1 MFAQLMKTMKKAGML
16 PRISETEKQAL
27 ASGDVW
33 LDGEFFSGNPNFEE
47 MLKTAWPK
55 LSEEEKAF
63 LDGPVEEL
71 CRRTDAWKERRTA
84 QLPAETIQYIRDHGF
99 MSLGIS
105 KEWGGKG
112 FSHYGTAMVMMKM
125 MAAGM
130 SGTFAVIANSV
141 GPAELLELYGT
152 DEQKQRFLPK
162 LANGEMVPC
171 FALTEPTA
179 GSDAASI
186 KADALVFKDS
196 DGEIK
201 LKLNFRKRYITL
213 APVADIVSL
222 AAVVRDPENLL
233 GKGEDL
239 GITCVLLTRGMDGLK
254 LGDRHW
260 PNGLP
265 FYNGP
270 IVGEDVIAPLDNV
283 IAGADGVGRG
293 WAMLMEALAGGRAV
307 SLPANA
313 VGFAKLYTQT
323 TGAYAAV
330 RQQFGMSIGQ
340 MEGVQEPLARLA
352 GYTYGITAAHN
363 VALGGLDAGIK
374 PPVVSAALKQT
385 TTEIA
390 RDLAMDAQD
399 VFSGAGIMQGPN
411 NIVGA
416 SYNGSSMP
424 VTVEGANIMTRTLII
439 FGQGATR
446 CHPYAQHVLQALEE
460 DNVVAFRKNLLGW
473 VGHVFMSAGRTV
485 VRGLTRG
492 YSAGSP
498 VSGPTAT
505 YFRRLSWAS
514 ARYAL
519 LVNLAMLLLGSKL
532 KAKGR
537 LSGHFAD
544 AFSNMYLAFSTAKR
558 WEAEGRQQQDL
569 PVVTWML
576 DTCMQRIQ
584 FAFEGIYQNFDT
596 PMVGRWLRSVGSLLL
611 RVNTLGSGAKSA
623 DIAAS
628 AALIMQPTATR
639 ERLTE
644 LAHHAAP
651 EQVGAGRLLA
661 AFDAMAAA
669 QPALLKIQQAQRDRR
684 LPRGAAEDLTEQALA
699 ADIIN
704 AAEQQQI
711 LAQKSARLE
720 AIEVDVFDFN
730 MMENAL
736 SANNNQ
742 SAQVN
747 PDGANPAGVSQAA

>member
-1 MFAQLMKTMKKAGML
+1 MFATMMKTMKSAGML

-33 LDGEFFSGNPNFEE
+33 LDGEFFSGNPDFKA
-47 MLKTAWPK
+47 MLKTPWPE

-63 LDGPVEEL
+63 LDGPVETQ
-71 CRRTDAWKERRTA
+71 CQRADPWAERRSG
-84 QLPAETIQYIRDHGF
+84 QLPDDTIQYIRDNGF
-99 MSLGIS
+99 MSLNIA
-105 KEWGGKG
+105 KEWGGRG

-152 DEQKQRFLPK
+152 DEQKQRFLPDLASGK
-162 LANGEMVPC
+162 LIPC

-186 KADALVFKDS
+186 TADAVVFKDD
-196 DGEIK
+196 DGELK

-239 GITCVLLTRGMDGLK
+239 GITCVLLTRGMEGLS

-260 PNGLP
+260 PNGIP

-270 IVGEDVIAPLDNV
+270 IVGENVVAPLNNV
-283 IAGADGVGRG
+283 IAGAEGVGRG

-313 VGFAKLYTQT
+313 VGMSKILTQL

-363 VALGGLDAGIK
+363 VALGGLNAGIK
-374 PPVVSAALKQT
+374 PPVVSAALKQM

-390 RDLAMDAQD
+390 RGLALDAQD

-411 NIVGA
+411 NVVG
-416 SYNGSSMP
+416 SIYNGSSMP
-424 VTVEGANIMTRTLII
+424 VTVEGANIMTRTLIV

-446 CHPYAQHVLQALEE
+446 CHPYAQSLLTALEE
-460 DNVVAFRKNLLGW
+460 NDVKAFRKNLLGW
-473 VGHVFMSAGRTV
+473 LGHVGMSGIRAL
-485 VRGLTRG
+485 VRGVTRG
-492 YSAGSP
+492 YSAGAP
-498 VSGPTAT
+498 VKGPTAK

-514 ARYAL
+514 ARYAF
-519 LVNLAMLLLGSKL
+519 LVNMAMLLLGSKL

-544 AFSNMYLAFSTAKR
+544 VFSNMYLAFSTAKR

-569 PVVTWML
+569 PVVLWML
-576 DTCMQRIQ
+576 DTSMQRIQ
-584 FAFEGIYQNFDT
+584 RGFEGIYQNFDT
-596 PMVGRWLRSVGSLLL
+596 PILGRWLATVGSALL
-611 RVNTLGSGAKSA
+611 RINTLGSGPASQQIHDSAK
-623 DIAAS
+623 
-628 AALIMQPTATR
+628 LIMDATMTR
-639 ERLTE
+639 DRLTH
-644 LAHHAAP
+644 LAHRAP
-651 EQVGAGRLLA
+651 ADKPGAGRLLA
-661 AFDAMAAA
+661 AYDALQAAA
-669 QPALLKIQQAQRDRR
+669 PAIGKIQAAQKRR
-684 LPRGAAEDLTEQALA
+684 ELARGAPEQVAEA
-699 ADIIN
+699 AFEGGLIT
-704 AAEQQQI
+704 AAERDLVI
-711 LAQKSARLE
+711 AQKQACLN
-720 AIEVDVFDFN
+720 AIEVDVFPFDIMGN
-730 MMENAL
+730 IQQQ
-736 SANNNQ
+736 NN
-742 SAQVN
+742 
-747 PDGANPAGVSQAA
+747 DTGGVIRAA

>member
-1 MFAQLMKTMKKAGML
+1 MFAQLMKTMKSAGML
-16 PRISETEKQAL
+16 PKISETEKQAL

-33 LDGEFFSGNPNFEE
+33 LDGEFFSGNPDFRE
-47 MLKTAWPK
+47 MLKTPWPE
-55 LSEEEKAF
+55 LSAEEQAF

-71 CRRTDAWKERRTA
+71 CRRADAWTERRTA
-84 QLPAETIQYIRDHGF
+84 QVPADTIQYIRDNGF
-99 MSLGIS
+99 MSLNIA
-105 KEWGGKG
+105 KEWGGRG

-152 DEQKQRFLPK
+152 PEQQKRFLPK
-162 LANGEMVPC
+162 LANGEMIPC
-171 FALTEPTA
+171 FALTEPSA

-186 KADALVFKDS
+186 KADALVFKDD

-239 GITCVLLTRGMDGLK
+239 GITCVLLTRGMEGLS

-283 IAGADGVGRG
+283 IAAADGIGRG

-313 VGFAKLYTQT
+313 VGFAKIFTQV

-340 MEGVQEPLARLA
+340 MEGVQEPLARIA
-352 GYTYGITAAHN
+352 GFTYGITAAHN

-374 PPVVSAALKQT
+374 PPVVSAALKQS
-385 TTEIA
+385 TTEIG
-390 RDLAMDAQD
+390 RNLAIDAQD

-411 NIVGA
+411 NIIGA
-416 SYNGSSMP
+416 AYNGASMP

-446 CHPYAQHVLQALEE
+446 CHPYAQSVLQALE
-460 DNVVAFRKNLLGW
+460 DDDVPAFRKNIIGWLG
-473 VGHVFMSAGRTV
+473 HLCMSAGRTV

-498 VSGPTAT
+498 VSGPTAK

-544 AFSNMYLAFSTAKR
+544 AFSNMYLAFSTARR

-576 DTCMQRIQ
+576 DTSMQRIQ
-584 FAFEGIYQNFDT
+584 AAFEGIYQNFDT
-596 PMVGRWLRSVGSLLL
+596 PIVGRFLRTVGSLFL
-611 RVNTLGSGAKSA
+611 RLNTLSTGATSK

-628 AALIMQPTATR
+628 AQLMMQPTMTR
-639 ERLTE
+639 DRLTH
-644 LAHHAAP
+644 LVHHADADKA
-651 EQVGAGRLLA
+651 GAGRLLH
-661 AFDAMAAA
+661 AFDLMNKA
-669 QPALLKIQQAQRDRR
+669 QPALAKIKAAQRART
-684 LPRGAAEDLTEQALA
+684 LPRMAAEDCAELALEQRIISATEC
-699 ADIIN
+699 
-704 AAEQQQI
+704 EQVK
-711 LAQKSARLE
+711 AQKTARLE
-720 AIEVDVFDFN
+720 AIEVDVFPFD
-730 MMENAL
+730 MMEKAL
-736 SANNNQ
+736 DQNNKQEN
-742 SAQVN
+742 SDDAIR
-747 PDGANPAGVSQAA
+747 AA

>member
-1 MFAQLMKTMKKAGML
+1 MFAQLMKTMKSAGML

-33 LDGEFFSGNPNFEE
+33 LDGEFFSGNPNFKE
-47 MLKTAWPK
+47 MLKTPWPE
-55 LSEEEKAF
+55 LSAEEQAF

-71 CRRTDAWKERRTA
+71 CRRADPWAERRSA
-84 QLPAETIQYIRDHGF
+84 QLPEETIQYIRDNGF
-99 MSLGIS
+99 MSLGIA

-112 FSHYGTAMVMMKM
+112 FSHYATAMVMMKM

-162 LANGEMVPC
+162 LANGEMIPC
-171 FALTEPTA
+171 FALTEPAA

-196 DGEIK
+196 DGELK

-239 GITCVLLTRGMDGLK
+239 GITCVLLTRGMPGLS

-270 IVGEDVIAPLDNV
+270 IVGEDIIAPLDNV
-283 IAGADGVGRG
+283 IAGADGIGRG

-313 VGFAKLYTQT
+313 VGFAKLFTQT

-340 MEGVQEPLARLA
+340 MEGVQEPLARI
-352 GYTYGITAAHN
+352 GGFTYGITAAHN
-363 VALGGLDAGIK
+363 VALGGLNAGIK
-374 PPVVSAALKQT
+374 PPVVSAALKQS

-390 RDLAMDAQD
+390 RDLALDAQD

-411 NIVGA
+411 NIIGA
-416 SYNGSSMP
+416 AYNGASMP

-446 CHPYAQHVLQALEE
+446 CHPYAQTVLQALE
-460 DNVVAFRKNLLGW
+460 DDDVPAFRKSLLGW
-473 VGHVFMSAGRTV
+473 LGHVGMSAGRAL
-485 VRGLTRG
+485 VRGLSRG

-498 VSGPTAT
+498 VSGPTAK

-544 AFSNMYLAFSTAKR
+544 AFSNMYLAFSTARR

-576 DTCMQRIQ
+576 ETSMQRIQ
-584 FAFEGIYQNFDT
+584 QAFEGIYQNFDT
-596 PMVGRWLRSVGSLLL
+596 PIVGRLLRTVGSLLL
-611 RVNTLGSGAKSA
+611 RVNPVGVGPSSEQ
-623 DIAAS
+623 IAAT
-628 AALIMQPTATR
+628 ATLIMQPSMTR
-639 ERLTE
+639 DRLTH
-644 LAHHAAP
+644 LAHHAGADKP
-651 EQVGAGRLLA
+651 GAGRLLA
-661 AFDAMAAA
+661 AFDLMNIA
-669 QPALLKIQQAQRDRR
+669 QPALTKIQKAQRARN
-684 LPRGAAEDLTEQALA
+684 LPRGAAEDLADMALEK
-699 ADIIN
+699 DLIN
-704 AAEQQQI
+704 AEECEQI
-711 LAQKSARLE
+711 KAQKVARLE
-720 AIEVDVFDFN
+720 AIEVDVFPFE
-730 MMENAL
+730 MMENAIL
-736 SANNNQ
+736 QNNKK
-742 SAQVN
+742 S
-747 PDGANPAGVSQAA
+747 AGVSRAA

>member
-1 MFAQLMKTMKKAGML
+1 MFAMLMNSMKKAGML

-33 LDGEFFSGNPNFEE
+33 LDGELFAGNPNFKA
-47 MLKTAWPK
+47 MLQTPWPT
-55 LSEEEKAF
+55 LTEEEKAF

-71 CRRTDAWKERRTA
+71 CKRADIWKETQTA
-84 QLPAETIQYIRDHGF
+84 QLPPETIQYIRDNGF
-99 MSLGIS
+99 MSLNIA

-112 FSHYGTAMVMMKM
+112 FSNYATAMVMMKM

-152 DEQKQRFLPK
+152 EAQKQRFLPK
-162 LANGEMVPC
+162 LANGEMIPC

-186 KADALVFKDS
+186 KADAIVFKDS

-233 GKGEDL
+233 GKGEHL
-239 GITCVLLTRGMDGLK
+239 GITCVLLTRGMPGLS

-260 PNGLP
+260 PNGMP

-270 IVGEDVIAPLDNV
+270 IVGEDVIAPVDNV
-283 IAGADGVGRG
+283 IAGAEGLGRG

-313 VGFAKLYTQT
+313 VGCSKILAQL
-323 TGAYAAV
+323 TGAYAVV
-330 RQQFGMSIGQ
+330 RQQFGMSVGY
-340 MEGVQEPLARLA
+340 MEGVQEPLARIA
-352 GYTYGITAAHN
+352 GFTYGITAAHS
-363 VALGGLDAGIK
+363 VALGGLDAGVK
-374 PPVVSAALKQT
+374 PPVVSAALKQSA
-385 TTEIA
+385 TEIA
-390 RDLAMDAQD
+390 RGLALDAQD

-411 NIVGA
+411 NVVG
-416 SYNGSSMP
+416 SMYNSASMP
-424 VTVEGANIMTRTLII
+424 VTVEGANIMTRTLIV

-446 CHPYAQHVLQALEE
+446 CHPYAQPVLNALE
-460 DNVVAFRKNLLGW
+460 DNDVEAFRKNLLGW
-473 VGHVFMSAGRTV
+473 LGHVVMSAGRTL
-485 VRGLTRG
+485 VRGITRG

-498 VSGPTAT
+498 VSGPTAK

-519 LVNLAMLLLGSKL
+519 LMNLAMLLMGSKL

-544 AFSNMYLAFSTAKR
+544 VFSNMYMAFSTARR
-558 WEAEGRQQQDL
+558 WEAEGRQLQDL
-569 PVVTWML
+569 PLAQWML
-576 DTCMQRIQ
+576 ETNMQCMQT
-584 FAFEGIYQNFDT
+584 AFEGIYQNFDT
-596 PMVGRWLRSVGSLLL
+596 PIVGRCLRTVGSVMLRLNPLGTGPSSQLISDSAQLL
-611 RVNTLGSGAKSA
+611 
-623 DIAAS
+623 
-628 AALIMQPTATR
+628 MQNSPAR
-639 ERLTE
+639 DRLTD
-644 LAHHAAP
+644 LIYQAP
-651 EQVGAGRLLA
+651 AEQDGAGRLLA
-661 AFDAMAAA
+661 AFEAIQVA
-669 QPALLKIQQAQRDRR
+669 QPALAKIQAAQRARQ
-684 LPRGAAEDLTEQALA
+684 LPKGAAEDLTEAALESG
-699 ADIIN
+699 IISES
-704 AAEQQQI
+704 EQQDI
-711 LAQKSARLE
+711 LAQKAARLA
-720 AIEVDVFDFN
+720 AIEVDVFPFE

-736 SANNNQ
+736 APQ
-742 SAQVN
+742 Q
-747 PDGANPAGVSQAA
+747 AGSEPISRAA